1 MHTLCIWWSEFG
13 WEQRRVS
20 EYMIQIYTFLIRKF
34 LFQNSIWTAP
44 CTIPIF
50 HPQEDMKY
58 HRQKIPVLFSVN
70 FDFY

>member
-1 MHTLCIWWSEFG
+1 
-13 WEQRRVS
+13 
-20 EYMIQIYTFLIRKF
+20 MIQIYTFLIRKF

-50 HPQEDMKY
+50 PPQEEMKY

-70 FDFY
+70 FDIY